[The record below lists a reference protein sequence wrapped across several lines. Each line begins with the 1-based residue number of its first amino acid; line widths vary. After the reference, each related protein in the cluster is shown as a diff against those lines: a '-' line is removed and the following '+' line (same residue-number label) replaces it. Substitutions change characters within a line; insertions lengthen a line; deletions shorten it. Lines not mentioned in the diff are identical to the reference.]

1 MGPPKKS
8 KKEKFGGD
16 KFGKYNILA
25 TSSYNKIF
33 SQI

>member
-16 KFGKYNILA
+16 KFGKYNTLA
-25 TSSYNKIF
+25 TSSHN
-33 SQI
+33 